1 MGSFCHFAQVPRNGC
16 FGVSAVLPVRK
27 CCPAFLLACV
37 PLVLR
42 AALRTAREATTTTSW
57 RQRYRLVYGYG
68 HLSRRDTDKRST
80 GCHYPSL
87 ALRASDYYVKT
98 ESSWAIEL
106 HHEVYSVFICFFF
119 LLCGVAYFCLFYPL
133 YLLAVGRFPSSP
145 SGVLMGRQ
153 PQPYRLFCEGASC
166 CYTLV

>member
-1 MGSFCHFAQVPRNGC
+1 MGSFVTCPGASKRVFLAFPP
-16 FGVSAVLPVRK
+16 FLPVRK

-42 AALRTAREATTTTSW
+42 AVLRTAREATTTTSW
-57 RQRYRLVYGYG
+57 RQRYRLIYGYG

-87 ALRASDYYVKT
+87 ALRASDYYAKT

-119 LLCGVAYFCLFYPL
+119 LLCDVAYFCLFYPL
-133 YLLAVGRFPSSP
+133 YLLAVGHFPSSP

-153 PQPYRLFCEGASC
+153 PP
-166 CYTLV
+166 TLQAVL